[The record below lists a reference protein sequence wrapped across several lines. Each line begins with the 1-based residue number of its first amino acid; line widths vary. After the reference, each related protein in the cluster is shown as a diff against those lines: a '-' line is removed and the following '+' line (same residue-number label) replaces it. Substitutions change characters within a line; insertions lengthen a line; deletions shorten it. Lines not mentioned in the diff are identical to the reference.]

1 MNTTINILTS
11 RLVHILSANNPS
23 VYLYGS
29 IVLKDFKP
37 GWSDIDIIC
46 LTDTEIGVLQANQ
59 LVNLRQELT
68 EETNT
73 EDFRYFEGNILS
85 TNTFI
90 YNKSETVVYWGS
102 RGQKITDNY
111 SLDPFSRMELIDSGQ
126 LLYGPDIRAS
136 FRYPTKET
144 ILEAIVSHYE
154 TIRKYAVT
162 TSRSIYSAGW
172 LLDIA
177 RCLYTLRTGKIIAKT
192 KAGEWALKEGLVPDA
207 HIMEKVLSLRNNPN
221 KYISDEAVLQ
231 WCETLGEYIQNF
243 ADVLEKELLINAAKK
258 SRS

>member
-11 RLVHILSANNPS
+11 RLVTILSANNPS
-23 VYLYGS
+23 IYLYGS

-46 LTDTEIGVLQANQ
+46 LTDTEIGLLQANQ
-59 LVNLRQELT
+59 LIDLRQQLT

-73 EDFRYFEGNILS
+73 DYFRFFEGNILS
-85 TNTFI
+85 KNTFMN
-90 YNKSETVVYWGS
+90 NKAETVVYWGTGS
-102 RGQKITDNY
+102 QRITDSF
-111 SLDPFSRMELIDSGQ
+111 SLDPFSRMEIIDSGQ

-136 FRYPTKET
+136 FHYPANEI

-192 KAGEWALKEGLVPDA
+192 KAGEWALMEGLVPDV
-207 HIMEKVLSLRNNPN
+207 HIMEQVISIRNNPN
-221 KYISDEAVLQ
+221 KYKSDEAVLE
-231 WCETLGEYIQNF
+231 WCGTLGEYIQNF
-243 ADVLEKELLINAAKK
+243 ADVLEKELVINAVKK